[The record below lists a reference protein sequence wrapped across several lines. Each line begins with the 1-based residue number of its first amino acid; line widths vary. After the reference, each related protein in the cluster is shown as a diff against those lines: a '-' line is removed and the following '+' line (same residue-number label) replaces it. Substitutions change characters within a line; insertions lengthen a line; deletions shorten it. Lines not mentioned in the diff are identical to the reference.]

1 MNKQELEFELAFQM
15 VGMAADVMEQYHDEE
30 DIEAALQALFATTL
44 EIVSRRNLKPMEEIF
59 R

>member
-1 MNKQELEFELAFQM
+1 MNKQELEFDLAFQL
-15 VGMAADVMEQYHDEE
+15 VGIAADVMEHYHDEE
-30 DIEAALQALFATTL
+30 DVDAALQALFATTL